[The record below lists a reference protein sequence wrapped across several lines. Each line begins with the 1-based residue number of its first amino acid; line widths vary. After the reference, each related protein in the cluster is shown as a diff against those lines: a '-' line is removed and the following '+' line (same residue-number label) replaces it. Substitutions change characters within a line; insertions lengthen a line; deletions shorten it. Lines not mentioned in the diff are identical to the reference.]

1 MTANV
6 MTEDKEK
13 CFGAGMD
20 DYISKPVIL
29 KLLRKSVSNLYE
41 KTNSDKVQTEKG
53 ATFQACLVL

>member
-29 KLLRKSVSNLYE
+29 KLLTQSIKYF
-41 KTNSDKVQTEKG
+41 T
-53 ATFQACLVL
+53 